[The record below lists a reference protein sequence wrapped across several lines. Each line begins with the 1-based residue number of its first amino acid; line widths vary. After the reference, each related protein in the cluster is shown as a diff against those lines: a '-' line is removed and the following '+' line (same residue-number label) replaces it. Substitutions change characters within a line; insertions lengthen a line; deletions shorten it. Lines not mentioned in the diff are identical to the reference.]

1 MERKNPANILFSGAG
16 EQGFERARR
25 TQLDID
31 IFGARKK
38 TQEQLLALLPGEII
52 GAAFPRIARGDDDWR
67 AQLVDLAFQLIDDCA
82 EVIESKLKE
91 VRRLG
96 HRNGEPEI
104 GRRGDDTYDLR
115 RHFLDRL
122 ACVIMSGALEGD
134 SCGNESCSRV
144 LYIEGAIFS
153 SSEPSIVR
161 CGTCQ
166 HPLDVFGQNVELYV
180 H

>member
-1 MERKNPANILFSGAG
+1 MERKNPANILFSGAR

-82 EVIESKLKE
+82 EVIESKLKK

-104 GRRGDDTYDLR
+104 GRRSDDTYDLR
-115 RHFLDRL
+115 RHFLDRWRV
-122 ACVIMSGALEGD
+122 VIVSGALEGD
-134 SCGNESCSRV
+134 SCGNEGC
-144 LYIEGAIFS
+144 
-153 SSEPSIVR
+153 
-161 CGTCQ
+161 
-166 HPLDVFGQNVELYV
+166 
-180 H
+180 